1 MIGGTPGRR
10 STAPG
15 LPAYVARRLLYLVPT
30 WLGLSLLAFLLGNVA
45 PGDPVNAY
53 FVRTRGRPPSP
64 EELVVFRA
72 RNNLDGSLVERFA
85 NWVVDALQGDLG
97 RSFSTGRPVTE
108 ELLSRFPTTL
118 QLASA
123 AMVVALVV
131 AIPVGIVAAL
141 FRNRLADQALRI
153 GSMLGASLP
162 SFFLAYVLIIVF
174 SVKLGWLPAIGRGDP
189 EQLIMPA
196 LALGLGDSAVLAR
209 LTRSSLLEVMGENW
223 VRAARAR
230 GVPRWKVVLRHG
242 VGNSLGSVI
251 TEAALTFGF
260 LLAFSAIVEVIFV
273 WPGIG
278 RLVLEAIT
286 QRDYPVIQGFV
297 LFAGTVFV
305 VLNLLVDVVYCRL
318 DPRVTL
324 GGSRRGASAS

>member
-1 MIGGTPGRR
+1 MIGGTPRRR
-10 STAPG
+10 SSAPG
-15 LPAYVARRLLYLVPT
+15 LSAYIVRRLLYLPPT

-45 PGDPVNAY
+45 PGDPARAY
-53 FVRTRGRPPSP
+53 FQRTEGRPPSP
-64 EELVVFRA
+64 EELGVFRA
-72 RNNLDGSLVERFA
+72 RNNLDGSLVERFG

-97 RSFSTGRPVTE
+97 RSFSTGRPVAE

-118 QLASA
+118 QLAGA
-123 AMVVALVV
+123 AMVVAVV
-131 AIPVGIVAAL
+131 IAVPVGIVAAL

-209 LTRSSLLEVMGENW
+209 LMRSSLLEVMGENW

-230 GVPRWKVVLRHG
+230 GVPGWLVVLRHG
-242 VGNSLGSVI
+242 VGNSLGAVI

-305 VLNLLVDVVYCRL
+305 VLNLVVDIVYGRL

-324 GGSRRGASAS
+324 GTARATRSAA